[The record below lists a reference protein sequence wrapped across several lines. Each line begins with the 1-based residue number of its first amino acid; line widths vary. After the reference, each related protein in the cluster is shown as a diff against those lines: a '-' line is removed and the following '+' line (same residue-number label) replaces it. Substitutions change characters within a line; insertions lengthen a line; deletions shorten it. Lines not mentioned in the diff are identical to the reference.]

1 MMKSTRFKGL
11 GEISPQEFGQF
22 IGRGIRLQKV
32 NIDCEKRLDSM
43 MQFYMGDNT
52 TERRDFILDNIL

>member
-1 MMKSTRFKGL
+1 M
-11 GEISPQEFGQF
+11 
-22 IGRGIRLQKV
+22 
-32 NIDCEKRLDSM
+32 NIDCEKKLDSM